1 MIFFFSLE
9 IYFSLFLV
17 LNFLFFFKKFFS
29 FNFFKNFTPMS
40 SNVSIPKKFNVPSSN
55 INIAST
61 SSYAN
66 KFSDVCMKVYGN
78 IVKFFYF
85 LYSLIGRFFSKYYLS
100 TSVLGCIFFIIGCIY
115 LIYQFNKRTDFFHK
129 LKKSLTFSDD
139 TQIGKVQNYF
149 INHFNEYVV
158 FSALYVSGMFC
169 KYVGKIVDEIFF
181 KNFRAGFYNYAE
193 KIADVF
199 NIDVSSENS
208 NDSRTFGKTFATFL
222 QIFFVFCVMIAI
234 IIFILFI
241 FNICC
246 EVNSS
251 FKITTVFMY
260 SCGQAIEG
268 LLKFLRQV
276 FLSIQFTFK

>member
-1 MIFFFSLE
+1 
-9 IYFSLFLV
+9 
-17 LNFLFFFKKFFS
+17 
-29 FNFFKNFTPMS
+29 MS
-40 SNVSIPKKFNVPSSN
+40 SNVSIPQNFNVPSSN
-55 INIAST
+55 INIAPT
-61 SSYAN
+61 SSFAS
-66 KFSDVCMKVYGN
+66 KLGDVCMKVYGN
-78 IVKFFYF
+78 IVKFFY
-85 LYSLIGRFFSKYYLS
+85 LLCSLIGRFFSKYYLS

-158 FSALYVSGMFC
+158 FSAVYVSGMFC

-181 KNFRAGFYNYAE
+181 KNFKAGFYDYAE

-234 IIFILFI
+234 VIFIIFI
-241 FNICC
+241 
-246 EVNSS
+246 
-251 FKITTVFMY
+251 FKICYEIDGPFEVTTPFMD
-260 SCGQAIEG
+260 SCGLAIEG